1 MWPPKFGG
9 PDKGEQDHEMNHT
22 LTAVPGIAVG
32 HATDTT
38 AWTGCTVVLC
48 EAGAVGGV
56 EVRGGAAGTH
66 GTDTLR
72 VFNFVETVH
81 AIVLAGGSAFGLASI
96 AGVMQFLEERGIGL
110 DVGVARVP
118 IVAGAVIFD
127 LSLGDARV
135 RPTALMG
142 RAACEAA
149 QPAPPAQGN
158 VGAGTGATVG
168 KLFGLAHAM
177 KGGFGTAG
185 EELAGGIIVGAC
197 AVVNAFGDVV
207 DPCTDRIL
215 AGARDPQTG
224 TLANTAARMKKGQ
237 ISPAFARPASPQRGN
252 PVPPL
257 ESTTLGVIATNACLT
272 KMQANKVAQMA
283 HQGLARAIR
292 PVHTFFD
299 GDTVFVLATGDVAGD
314 ANTIGLAAGDALAAA
329 IVNAVRSAHTVGP
342 VIGLA
347 GETT

>member
-1 MWPPKFGG
+1 
-9 PDKGEQDHEMNHT
+9 MN
-22 LTAVPGIAVG
+22 LTMTDVPGIAVG
-32 HATDTT
+32 HATDTA

-56 EVRGGAAGTH
+56 AVCGGAAGTH

-96 AGVMQFLEERGIGL
+96 AGVMQFLEERGVGF
-110 DVGVARVP
+110 DVGVVRVP

-135 RPTALMG
+135 RPTASMG

-149 QPAPPAQGN
+149 SSRPPTQGN
-158 VGAGTGATVG
+158 VGVGAGATVG
-168 KLFGLAHAM
+168 KLYGPAQAM

-185 EELAGGIIVGAC
+185 EALAGGIIVAAG

-207 DPCTDRIL
+207 DPHTGAIV
-215 AGARDPQTG
+215 AGCRDPRTG
-224 TLANTAARMKKGQ
+224 HLADTAALMKQGQ
-237 ISPAFARPASPQRGN
+237 TSPGFARPAPGA
-252 PVPPL
+252 PL
-257 ESTTLGVIATNACLT
+257 ESTTLGVVVTNARLT

-283 HQGLARAIR
+283 QQGLARAVR
-292 PVHTFFD
+292 PAHTFFD
-299 GDTVFVLATGDVAGD
+299 GDTVFVLATGEVEGD
-314 ANTIGLAAGDALAAA
+314 TNTLGLAAGDVLAEA

-342 VIGLA
+342 AVGLA
-347 GETT
+347 GE